1 MEINDQSLSFLH
13 EMLLK
18 ILSSDNNIRKSSET
32 YLKSIELHEGYSIL
46 VLTLIKHLVNSI
58 NPQDIA
64 IRQSASILFKNLI
77 KNHWNN
83 DNDNDDYNIIL
94 INDKDKELIKIH
106 VVELMCIVSNDVQ
119 NQLAESIT
127 IISKYDFP
135 KKWMNLLPQLI
146 EKLNVNDI
154 NITKGVML
162 TANSIMKRFRYV
174 FRSDELYSEIL
185 ICLQYFQIP
194 LLQQFQYYTNT
205 LLIQY
210 SNNKTELIITV
221 ETIRLIS
228 RIFFSLN
235 WQDIPEFF
243 EDNVSVWM
251 TEFTKY
257 LTYTNILLIDDNED
271 NESGPT
277 EKLQS
282 AIIDNIN
289 LYANKYE
296 EIFEPFLSQFTQLIW
311 KLLIEISIKTKYDI
325 LAVSSIKFLISVS
338 SKEMNSNLFTINILK
353 DIVEQIIVK
362 NITVTDNDEEL
373 FDDNPIDYIS
383 KDMEGNDQDTRR
395 RCAIELIRSLLKFHL
410 IPMTELS
417 LTYINAMLTHYHT
430 TNDWKA
436 KDAALNLILAVS
448 VKSSNNISG
457 AGTLNT
463 NINIL
468 SIFEIHVLPEIQQ
481 QQQNSNN
488 YINHHPIVKADA
500 IKLVCLFR
508 SHLPKQLLLSIIPYL
523 IQFMYSKYI
532 VIQTY
537 AAMTIERFLCI
548 KDKIS
553 IDNSNSSGFN
563 GINNSSSNSSSTK
576 TINRITKD
584 DVLPYIESLFNGLFS
599 ILDNINQP
607 DNEYVMMCVMRCLLI
622 LSNDNNNNIITSITE
637 LILLKLT
644 NYLDRICKN
653 PINPYYN
660 HYLFESIALL
670 IRSCC
675 NITTTTNNNN
685 QEVILIAASRFELLL
700 FPLFQSILAQDV
712 TEFIPYVFQILAQL
726 LCIRPINSGYS
737 EAYKSLFPPLLS
749 PSLWERK
756 GNVPALTDLFI
767 AYISRGMKEIIEN
780 NYITGVLGVFQK
792 LLSSKVSFMM
802 VMMMMMMMMMMM
814 KVMMMMMM
822 MMMMMNIYL

>member
-13 EMLLK
+13 EMLLN

-32 YLKSIELHEGYSIL
+32 YLKSIELQEGYSIL

-83 DNDNDDYNIIL
+83 DNDNDDNNTIL
-94 INDKDKELIKIH
+94 INDKDKELIKVH
-106 VVELMCIVSNDVQ
+106 VIELMCVVSNDVQ

-271 NESGPT
+271 NESGPI

-410 IPMTELS
+410 ISMTELC

-584 DVLPYIESLFNGLFS
+584 DILPYIESLFNGLFS

-675 NITTTTNNNN
+675 NSTTNNNNN
-685 QEVILIAASRFELLL
+685 QEVILIAASRFEILL

-767 AYISRGMKEIIEN
+767 AYISRGMNEIIEN

-792 LLSSKVSFMM
+792 LLSSKVSLMMMMM
-802 VMMMMMMMMMMM
+802 VMMFIQSI
-814 KVMMMMMM
+814 V
-822 MMMMMNIYL
+822 L

>member
-18 ILSSDNNIRKSSET
+18 ILSSDNNTRKSSET
-32 YLKSIELHEGYSIL
+32 YLKSIELQEGYSIL

-83 DNDNDDYNIIL
+83 DNDNDDNTTIL
-94 INDKDKELIKIH
+94 INDKDKELIKVH
-106 VVELMCIVSNDVQ
+106 VVELMCVVSNDVQ

-185 ICLQYFQIP
+185 ICLKYFQIP

-210 SNNKTELIITV
+210 SNNKTELIITI
-221 ETIRLIS
+221 ETTRLIS

-271 NESGPT
+271 NESGPI

-296 EIFEPFLSQFTQLIW
+296 DIFEPFLSQFTQLIW

-338 SKEMNSNLFTINILK
+338 SKEMNSNLFTVNILK

-373 FDDNPIDYIS
+373 FDD
-383 KDMEGNDQDTRR
+383 
-395 RCAIELIRSLLKFHL
+395 
-410 IPMTELS
+410 
-417 LTYINAMLTHYHT
+417 
-430 TNDWKA
+430 
-436 KDAALNLILAVS
+436 
-448 VKSSNNISG
+448 
-457 AGTLNT
+457 
-463 NINIL
+463 
-468 SIFEIHVLPEIQQ
+468 
-481 QQQNSNN
+481 
-488 YINHHPIVKADA
+488 
-500 IKLVCLFR
+500 
-508 SHLPKQLLLSIIPYL
+508 
-523 IQFMYSKYI
+523 
-532 VIQTY
+532 
-537 AAMTIERFLCI
+537 
-548 KDKIS
+548 
-553 IDNSNSSGFN
+553 
-563 GINNSSSNSSSTK
+563 
-576 TINRITKD
+576 
-584 DVLPYIESLFNGLFS
+584 ES
-599 ILDNINQP
+599 
-607 DNEYVMMCVMRCLLI
+607 
-622 LSNDNNNNIITSITE
+622 
-637 LILLKLT
+637 
-644 NYLDRICKN
+644 
-653 PINPYYN
+653 
-660 HYLFESIALL
+660 
-670 IRSCC
+670 
-675 NITTTTNNNN
+675 
-685 QEVILIAASRFELLL
+685 
-700 FPLFQSILAQDV
+700 
-712 TEFIPYVFQILAQL
+712 
-726 LCIRPINSGYS
+726 
-737 EAYKSLFPPLLS
+737 
-749 PSLWERK
+749 
-756 GNVPALTDLFI
+756 
-767 AYISRGMKEIIEN
+767 
-780 NYITGVLGVFQK
+780 
-792 LLSSKVSFMM
+792 
-802 VMMMMMMMMMMM
+802 
-814 KVMMMMMM
+814 
-822 MMMMMNIYL
+822 

>member
-83 DNDNDDYNIIL
+83 DYDNDDNNTIL
-94 INDKDKELIKIH
+94 INDKDKELIKVH
-106 VVELMCIVSNDVQ
+106 VIELMCVVSNDVQ

-271 NESGPT
+271 NESGPI

-481 QQQNSNN
+481 QQNSNN

-675 NITTTTNNNN
+675 NTTTTTNNNN

>member
-18 ILSSDNNIRKSSET
+18 ILSSDNNTRKSSET
-32 YLKSIELHEGYSIL
+32 YLKSIELQEGYSIL

-83 DNDNDDYNIIL
+83 DNDNDDNTTIL
-94 INDKDKELIKIH
+94 INDKDKELIKVH
-106 VVELMCIVSNDVQ
+106 VVELMCVVSNDVQ

-210 SNNKTELIITV
+210 SNNKTELIITI

-271 NESGPT
+271 NESGPI

-296 EIFEPFLSQFTQLIW
+296 DIFEPFLSQFTQLIW

-338 SKEMNSNLFTINILK
+338 SKEMNSNLFTVNILK

-410 IPMTELS
+410 IPMTELC

-448 VKSSNNISG
+448 VKSSNNLSG

-481 QQQNSNN
+481 QQNSNN
-488 YINHHPIVKADA
+488 NAYINHHPIVKADA

-508 SHLPKQLLLSIIPYL
+508 SHLPKQLLLSIIPFL

-553 IDNSNSSGFN
+553 IDNSNSSG
-563 GINNSSSNSSSTK
+563 STK

-584 DVLPYIESLFNGLFS
+584 DILPYIESLFNGLFS
-599 ILDNINQP
+599 ILDNVNQP

-675 NITTTTNNNN
+675 NTTTTLTTNSSNN
-685 QEVILIAASRFELLL
+685 QEVILIAASRFEILL

-767 AYISRGMKEIIEN
+767 AYISRGMNEIIEN

-792 LLSSKVSFMM
+792 LLSSKVSHL
-802 VMMMMMMMMMMM
+802 MMMMMMMMMI
-814 KVMMMMMM
+814 KIDNVELL
-822 MMMMMNIYL
+822 IQSIVL

>member
-1 MEINDQSLSFLH
+1 MEINDQSLNFLH
-13 EMLLK
+13 EMLSN
-18 ILSSDNNIRKSSET
+18 ILSSDNNTRKSSET
-32 YLKSIELHEGYSIL
+32 YLKSIELQEGYSIL
-46 VLTLIKHLVNSI
+46 ILTLIKHLVNSI

-83 DNDNDDYNIIL
+83 DNDNDDNNIIL

-106 VVELMCIVSNDVQ
+106 VIELMCVVSNDVQ

-210 SNNKTELIITV
+210 SNNKTELIIII

-257 LTYTNILLIDDNED
+257 LTYTNVLLIDDNED
-271 NESGPT
+271 NESGPI

-296 EIFEPFLSQFTQLIW
+296 DIFEPFLSQFTQLIW

-338 SKEMNSNLFTINILK
+338 SKEMNSNLFTMNILK

-410 IPMTELS
+410 MPMTELC

-448 VKSSNNISG
+448 VKSSNNLSG

-481 QQQNSNN
+481 QQQNSTSNKA

-563 GINNSSSNSSSTK
+563 GINNSSSSTK

-584 DVLPYIESLFNGLFS
+584 DMLPYIESLFNGLFS
-599 ILDNINQP
+599 ILDNVNQP

-675 NITTTTNNNN
+675 NTTATATTNSINN
-685 QEVILIAASRFELLL
+685 QEVILIAASRFEILL

-767 AYISRGMKEIIEN
+767 AYISRGMNEIIEN

-792 LLSSKVSFMM
+792 LLSSKVSHNDDDNDDDYDYDYDYDYD
-802 VMMMMMMMMMMM
+802 V
-814 KVMMMMMM
+814 K
-822 MMMMMNIYL
+822 I

>member
-13 EMLLK
+13 EMLLN

-32 YLKSIELHEGYSIL
+32 YLKSIELQEGYSIL

-83 DNDNDDYNIIL
+83 DNDNDDNNTIL
-94 INDKDKELIKIH
+94 INDKDKELIKVH
-106 VVELMCIVSNDVQ
+106 VIELMCVVSNDVQ

-271 NESGPT
+271 NESGPI

-410 IPMTELS
+410 IPMTELC

-563 GINNSSSNSSSTK
+563 GINSSSSNSNSSK

-584 DVLPYIESLFNGLFS
+584 DILPYIESLFNGLFS

-675 NITTTTNNNN
+675 NTTTTTNNNN
-685 QEVILIAASRFELLL
+685 QEVILLAASRFEILL

-767 AYISRGMKEIIEN
+767 AYISRGMNEIIEN

-792 LLSSKVSFMM
+792 LLSSKVSL
-802 VMMMMMMMMMMM
+802 MMMMMMMMI
-814 KVMMMMMM
+814 K
-822 MMMMMNIYL
+822 IYL